1 VRLDH
6 VTLCRVTYK
15 FCSELKLHTSLPD
28 DNSSL
33 VPPDPISNS
42 EVKRTNANG
51 SAGLPCVRVG
61 NRQAFC
67 LKPFKHCLEGFFFAE
82 SNNGYHRSNQ

>member
-1 VRLDH
+1 MRLDH

-15 FCSELKLHTSLPD
+15 FCSELKLHTNLPD

-51 SAGLPCVRVG
+51 SARSPCVRVG
-61 NRQAFC
+61 NRQAFFFKRLSEISEGLFFV
-67 LKPFKHCLEGFFFAE
+67 LK
-82 SNNGYHRSNQ
+82 

>member
-1 VRLDH
+1 MRLGQLISD
-6 VTLCRVTYK
+6 
-15 FCSELKLHTSLPD
+15 LKLHSSLPD

-51 SAGLPCVRVG
+51 SAGSPCVRVG
-61 NRQAFC
+61 NRQAFN
-67 LKPFKHCLEGFFFAE
+67 LEGLNQRFRPFF
-82 SNNGYHRSNQ
+82 YIKI

>member
-1 VRLDH
+1 MRLDH

-15 FCSELKLHTSLPD
+15 FFSELKLHTNLPD

-51 SAGLPCVRVG
+51 SAGSPCVRVG
-61 NRQAFC
+61 NRQAFIFSP
-67 LKPFKHCLEGFFFAE
+67 LSIA
-82 SNNGYHRSNQ
+82 